1 MQIIYFYI
9 AIKYI
14 DTGISSLRISEEL
27 GGIKLQQK
35 QIGQDNFNDI
45 ISIWC
50 IRQEES
56 FWVANARQPGNIFCL
71 EEAWPMIV
79 DSGKHTQSNMRDKH
93 AMMQHAQEEN
103 KNEDRIR
110 KLNITFWTL
119 AKRTLPKRKRLRFIK
134 NL

>member
-45 ISIWC
+45 VSIWC

-56 FWVANARQPGNIFCL
+56 FWLQMPDSL
-71 EEAWPMIV
+71 E
-79 DSGKHTQSNMRDKH
+79 
-93 AMMQHAQEEN
+93 
-103 KNEDRIR
+103 
-110 KLNITFWTL
+110 TFSV
-119 AKRTLPKRKRLRFIK
+119 
-134 NL
+134 